1 MTKEKY
7 DKATELLK
15 DIYYFEDE
23 ISKYKRRK
31 FFSAGLGKSVIELL
45 ADENQEWD
53 ELKYLRMFEEALQEK
68 RKEFEAL

>member
-1 MTKEKY
+1 MTKEIY

-15 DIYYFEDE
+15 DISYFEEE

-45 ADENQEWD
+45 ADAKQED
-53 ELKYLRMFEEALQEK
+53 EEKYLRMFEESLQAK
-68 RKEFEAL
+68 VKEFEAL

>member
-1 MTKEKY
+1 MTKEIY

-45 ADENQEWD
+45 ADAKQED
-53 ELKYLRMFEEALQEK
+53 EEKYLRMFEETLQEK

>member
-1 MTKEKY
+1 MTKEIY

-45 ADENQEWD
+45 ADAKQED
-53 ELKYLRMFEEALQEK
+53 EEKYLRMFEESLQIK
-68 RKEFEAL
+68 VKEFEAL

>member
-1 MTKEKY
+1 VTKEIY

-15 DIYYFEDE
+15 DISYFEEE

-45 ADENQEWD
+45 ADAKQED
-53 ELKYLRMFEEALQEK
+53 EEKYLRMFEESLQAK
-68 RKEFEAL
+68 VKEFEAL

>member
-1 MTKEKY
+1 MTKETY

-15 DIYYFEDE
+15 DIYYFEEE

-45 ADENQEWD
+45 ADAKQED
-53 ELKYLRMFEEALQEK
+53 EEKYLRMFEETLQEK

>member
-1 MTKEKY
+1 VTKEIY

-15 DIYYFEDE
+15 DISYFEEE

-45 ADENQEWD
+45 ADAKQED
-53 ELKYLRMFEEALQEK
+53 EEKYLRMFEEALQEK
-68 RKEFEAL
+68 RKEFEEL

>member
-1 MTKEKY
+1 MTKEIY

-15 DIYYFEDE
+15 DISYFEEE

-45 ADENQEWD
+45 ADAKQED
-53 ELKYLRMFEEALQEK
+53 EEKYLRMFEESLQTK
-68 RKEFEAL
+68 VKEFEAL

>member
-1 MTKEKY
+1 MTKEIY

-45 ADENQEWD
+45 ADAKQED
-53 ELKYLRMFEEALQEK
+53 EEKYLRMFEEALQEK

>member
-1 MTKEKY
+1 MTKEIY

-15 DIYYFEDE
+15 DISYFEEE

-31 FFSAGLGKSVIELL
+31 FFSAGLGKSAIELL
-45 ADENQEWD
+45 AKMKSEDEE
-53 ELKYLRMFEEALQEK
+53 KYLRMFEESLQAK

>member
-1 MTKEKY
+1 MTKEIY

-45 ADENQEWD
+45 ADEKQED
-53 ELKYLRMFEEALQEK
+53 EEKYLRMFEEALQEK

>member
-1 MTKEKY
+1 MTKEIY

-15 DIYYFEDE
+15 DISYFEEE

-45 ADENQEWD
+45 ADAKQED
-53 ELKYLRMFEEALQEK
+53 EEKYLRMFEETLQEK

>member
-1 MTKEKY
+1 MTKEIY

-31 FFSAGLGKSVIELL
+31 FFSAGFGKSVIELL
-45 ADENQEWD
+45 ADAKQED
-53 ELKYLRMFEEALQEK
+53 EEKYLRMFEEALQEK
-68 RKEFEAL
+68 RKEFEEL

>member
-1 MTKEKY
+1 MTKEIY

-15 DIYYFEDE
+15 DISYFEEE

-45 ADENQEWD
+45 ADAKQED
-53 ELKYLRMFEEALQEK
+53 EEKYLRMFEESLQAK
-68 RKEFEAL
+68 VREFEAL

>member
-1 MTKEKY
+1 MTKETY

-15 DIYYFEDE
+15 DIYYFEEE
-23 ISKYKRRK
+23 ISKYKLRK

-45 ADENQEWD
+45 ADAKQED
-53 ELKYLRMFEEALQEK
+53 EEKYLRMFEETLQEK

>member
-1 MTKEKY
+1 MTKEIY

-45 ADENQEWD
+45 ADAKQED
-53 ELKYLRMFEEALQEK
+53 EEKYLRMFEESLQTK
-68 RKEFEAL
+68 VKEFEAL

>member
-1 MTKEKY
+1 MTKEIY

-15 DIYYFEDE
+15 DISYFEEE

-45 ADENQEWD
+45 ADAKQED
-53 ELKYLRMFEEALQEK
+53 EEKYLRMFEEALQEK
-68 RKEFEAL
+68 RKEFEEL